1 MIKTLIKVVQNHIKS
16 PAAYARSLG
25 VTIGKNCLID
35 TRNWP
40 SEGYLVTV
48 GNNVQITRYVSIY
61 CHGGGAGYKAKASR
75 L

>member
-1 MIKTLIKVVQNHIKS
+1 MIKTIIRTIIDRIKHPQ
-16 PAAYARSLG
+16 AYARSLG
-25 VTIGKNCLID
+25 VKIGKNCLID

-48 GNNVQITRYVSIY
+48 GNNVQITRCVSIY
-61 CHGGGAGYKAKASR
+61 CHGGGR